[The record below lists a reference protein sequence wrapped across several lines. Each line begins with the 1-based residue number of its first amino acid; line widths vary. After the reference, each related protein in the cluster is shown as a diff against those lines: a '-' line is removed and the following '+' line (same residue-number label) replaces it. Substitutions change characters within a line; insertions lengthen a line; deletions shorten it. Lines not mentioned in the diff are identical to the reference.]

1 MSSNIK
7 DSSLTIL
14 VVDDEPINRALIERR
29 LEREGYRVLTAENGR
44 EAVLKTREE
53 RPDLVLLDV
62 MMPVMD
68 GLEACRLIKDD
79 AATQDI
85 PIIFLSARDETQTK
99 VSALALGAND
109 YVSKPFK
116 VEELLARV
124 DVAIRIKQERDHL
137 RASEEA
143 ARTRALSAEEQAM
156 TDPLTGLLNRQALER
171 SLEHEEAEARRYNR
185 PLSCLMVALDNLQQ
199 TNAAEPLRSVNLEK
213 PAIKNSGRRKTE
225 ELLKQVALILSG
237 VVRHSD
243 LLFRYEDEKFLLLL
257 PETNL
262 DGAHS
267 LAEKINLAAASH
279 SFTDGQRNLHLHLN
293 LSTATLSDNEA
304 GSDMITRANLVFL
317 TPKKV
322 GNIVANHLD
331 I

>member
-1 MSSNIK
+1 MSDNIK
-7 DSSLTIL
+7 DSLLTIL
-14 VVDDEPINRALIERR
+14 VVDDEPINRNLIERR

-44 EAVLKTREE
+44 EAVDKTREE

-99 VSALALGAND
+99 VNALALGAND
-109 YVSKPFK
+109 YISKPFK

-124 DVAIRIKQERDHL
+124 DVAIRIKRERDHL
-137 RASEEA
+137 RASAEEA
-143 ARTRALSAEEQAM
+143 RTDVLSAQEQAM
-156 TDPLTGLLNRQALER
+156 TDSLTGLLNRQALQR

-185 PLSCLMVALDNLQQ
+185 PLSCLMVALCNLQQ
-199 TNAAEPLRSVNLEK
+199 PNAERLRSHNLEK
-213 PAIKNSGRRKTE
+213 PALEDSRKRDTE
-225 ELLKQVALILSG
+225 ELLKQTALILAS

-243 LLFRYEDEKFLLLL
+243 LLFRYDDEKFLLLL

-262 DGAHS
+262 EGAHS
-267 LAEKINLAAASH
+267 LAEKISAAAASH
-279 SFTDGQRNLHLHLN
+279 SFTDGRRDLHLD
-293 LSTATLSDNEA
+293 LSIGTATISGNESGDDVIARADAELKA
-304 GSDMITRANLVFL
+304 GRLKRVKA
-317 TPKKV
+317 
-322 GNIVANHLD
+322 
-331 I
+331 

>member
-1 MSSNIK
+1 MLN
-7 DSSLTIL
+7 DVRENPLTIL
-14 VVDDEPINRALIERR
+14 VVDDEPINRSLIERR

-44 EAVLKTREE
+44 EAVDKTREE

-62 MMPVMD
+62 MMPLMD
-68 GLEACRLIKDD
+68 GLEACRMIKED

-99 VSALALGAND
+99 VNALALGAND

-143 ARTRALSAEEQAM
+143 ARTRALSAQERAI
-156 TDPLTGLLNRQALER
+156 TDSLTGLLNRQSLER
-171 SLEHEEAEARRYNR
+171 SLEHEEAEVRRYHR
-185 PLSCLMVALDNLQQ
+185 PLSCLLVALDNLPQPD
-199 TNAAEPLRSVNLEK
+199 AAGARSPHAEK
-213 PAIKNSGRRKTE
+213 PALEDSRQQKTE
-225 ELLKQVALILSG
+225 EILKQAALILTS

-243 LLFRYEDEKFLLLL
+243 LLFRYDDEKFLLLL

-262 DGAHS
+262 EGAHS
-267 LAEKINLAAASH
+267 LAEKISAAAASH
-279 SFTDGQRNLHLHLN
+279 SFTDGQRDLHLDLHIG
-293 LSTATLSDNEA
+293 TATLSDGESGDGLIA
-304 GSDMITRANLVFL
+304 RANAQLKSEEIGKSKSARL
-317 TPKKV
+317 EKE
-322 GNIVANHLD
+322 
-331 I
+331 